1 MIETKGLIYSYEA
14 ADAMIKASN
23 VTLVS
28 QNLVDAG
35 IVTITVEGD
44 VGPVQSAVD
53 GGEEIVLSMNGHLLS
68 DHVIPRAD
76 EEVHQMVKPAEKT
89 KKQPKQKAKPTEK
102 KNTSET
108 K

>member
-35 IVTITVEGD
+35 IVTITVEGED
-44 VGPVQSAVD
+44 EKA
-53 GGEEIVLSMNGHLLS
+53 GE
-68 DHVIPRAD
+68 
-76 EEVHQMVKPAEKT
+76 
-89 KKQPKQKAKPTEK
+89 
-102 KNTSET
+102 
-108 K
+108 